1 MSVPMVTQISV
12 MPSQN
17 SGGLHAKFVRS
28 SNGNYNVAPL
38 TAALDMSMI
47 GSSSG
52 VSGVGAGVSGV
63 GTGGSGVSGV
73 GVSGIGVSGVYG
85 GGVTSGGVI
94 YSSGFGRSATFA
106 GGMMSGGGG
115 VLGNFSQS
123 AVNSSANFIN
133 SPGIG
138 AGNFVSSGA
147 ANNFVNGNANNYINY
162 NDQLTEMR
170 NALAEVRK
178 ESRDAQIRNEAMR
191 HRSPQIK
198 RSMTFL
204 MDVNFKIEDLSD
216 NLSRVIQSFTSG
228 VGDINDVINLNSH
241 VELIKEK
248 VKEEMEANMI
258 ASTSK
263 HKWKTVKQFQN
274 NSIFKDDPVE
284 VQEDKS
290 KRLRKAEYEA
300 ARFPKPA
307 KGQFKRKGQFSH
319 QDSAAKKYNSG
330 EKSDNSSEGQ
340 GPKCYNCKLFG
351 HKQWE
356 CPRNK

>member
-1 MSVPMVTQISV
+1 
-12 MPSQN
+12 
-17 SGGLHAKFVRS
+17 
-28 SNGNYNVAPL
+28 
-38 TAALDMSMI
+38 
-47 GSSSG
+47 
-52 VSGVGAGVSGV
+52 
-63 GTGGSGVSGV
+63 
-73 GVSGIGVSGVYG
+73 
-85 GGVTSGGVI
+85 
-94 YSSGFGRSATFA
+94 
-106 GGMMSGGGG
+106 
-115 VLGNFSQS
+115 
-123 AVNSSANFIN
+123 
-133 SPGIG
+133 
-138 AGNFVSSGA
+138 
-147 ANNFVNGNANNYINY
+147 
-162 NDQLTEMR
+162 
-170 NALAEVRK
+170 
-178 ESRDAQIRNEAMR
+178 MR

-300 ARFPKPA
+300 ARFPKPPRVNSRE
-307 KGQFKRKGQFSH
+307 KGSFLIKIRLPREIIQVKSLIILVKVK
-319 QDSAAKKYNSG
+319 DLSATTANFLAISSG
-330 EKSDNSSEGQ
+330 SA
-340 GPKCYNCKLFG
+340 
-351 HKQWE
+351 HVT
-356 CPRNK
+356 NK

>member
-1 MSVPMVTQISV
+1 MINSVSTPMVTQISV

-17 SGGLHAKFVRS
+17 SGGLHTRFIRS
-28 SNGNYNVAPL
+28 SNGSYNVAPL
-38 TAALDMSMI
+38 STALDMSM
-47 GSSSG
+47 SSSG
-52 VSGVGAGVSGV
+52 A
-63 GTGGSGVSGV
+63 GGSGVSGV
-73 GVSGIGVSGVYG
+73 GVVGSGVSGVYA

-94 YSSGFGRSATFA
+94 FSSGFGRTASFA
-106 GGMMSGGGG
+106 GGVSGGGG
-115 VLGNFSQS
+115 NLGNVNQG
-123 AVNSSANFIN
+123 AVNSSASYVN
-133 SPGIG
+133 SPGIGIGSNIG
-138 AGNFVSSGA
+138 AGNFVSASA
-147 ANNFVNGNANNYINY
+147 ANNFVNGNANNSYINY
-162 NDQLTEMR
+162 NDQLEEMR
-170 NALAEVRK
+170 NALAEVKK

-204 MDVNFKIEDLSD
+204 MDVNFKIDDLSD
-216 NLSRVIQSFTSG
+216 NLTRVIQSFSAG
-228 VGDINDVINLNSH
+228 VGDIHDVINLNSH

-248 VKEEMEANMI
+248 VKEEIEANMI

-300 ARFPKPA
+300 ARFPKS
-307 KGQFKRKGQFSH
+307 KGQFKRNGQFSH
-319 QDSAAKKYNSG
+319 QDSAAKRSNSG
-330 EKSDNSSEGQ
+330 EKSDKSSEGQ

-351 HKQWE
+351 HRQWE